1 MKAQGGAVW
10 PVRAGVVPSLADG
23 FCARAETAADL
34 GAALVTG
41 TVVVLAPARVAGERP
56 GGWLESCGK
65 TQLAVCVAES
75 LWQARRLELLI
86 WVTCTKRASVLSG
99 YVDAAAA
106 VRETDLSGDGESVAR
121 RFARWLGRTSLPWL
135 MVLEDVRDMTA
146 LDQLWPSGP
155 AGRVLVTTADP
166 AAFSGELKALVYP
179 VGLYRPA
186 EAQSDLAARLGRG
199 RCQGAPELAA
209 DLGYEPLALAQAS
222 AVIASSGMSCRDYRD
237 LFAAKRESPR
247 PPAAHPRPAR

>member
-1 MKAQGGAVW
+1 MKAQGAAVW
-10 PVRAGVVPSLADG
+10 PVRAGVMPSLADG

-99 YVDAAAA
+99 YMEAAAA
-106 VRETDLSGDGESVAR
+106 V
-121 RFARWLGRTSLPWL
+121 
-135 MVLEDVRDMTA
+135 M
-146 LDQLWPSGP
+146 
-155 AGRVLVTTADP
+155 
-166 AAFSGELKALVYP
+166 
-179 VGLYRPA
+179 
-186 EAQSDLAARLGRG
+186 
-199 RCQGAPELAA
+199 
-209 DLGYEPLALAQAS
+209 
-222 AVIASSGMSCRDYRD
+222 
-237 LFAAKRESPR
+237 R
-247 PPAAHPRPAR
+247 PPNPMGRRSFRLAHPDVGRRGKPYVAW

>member
-1 MKAQGGAVW
+1 VKAEGGAVW
-10 PVRAGVVPSLADG
+10 PVRAGVMPSLADG

-86 WVTCTKRASVLSG
+86 WVNCTKRASVLSG
-99 YVDAAAA
+99 YIEAAAA

-121 RFARWLGRTSLPWL
+121 GFARWLGQTRLPWL
-135 MVLEDVRDMTA
+135 MVLEDLRDMTA

-186 EAQSDLAARLGRG
+186 EAQSYLAARLGR
-199 RCQGAPELAA
+199 PELL
-209 DLGYEPLALAQAS
+209 D
-222 AVIASSGMSCRDYRD
+222 
-237 LFAAKRESPR
+237 
-247 PPAAHPRPAR
+247 